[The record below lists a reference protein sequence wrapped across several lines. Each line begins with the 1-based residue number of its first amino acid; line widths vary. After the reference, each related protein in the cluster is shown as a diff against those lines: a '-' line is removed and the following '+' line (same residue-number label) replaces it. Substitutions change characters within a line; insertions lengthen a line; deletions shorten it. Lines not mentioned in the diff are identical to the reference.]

1 MQTKKLSLDDKK
13 KSVLV
18 SALSEAAEAMDKN
31 MRKIYDDTA
40 EQVRHASDRVHL
52 THAQTEIVKHALR
65 NDLAKPEARA
75 MLDQL
80 VMTRAEFAAKYPGVT

>member
-13 KSVLV
+13 KSVLI
-18 SALSEAAEAMDKN
+18 SALSETAEAMDKD

-40 EQVRHASDRVHL
+40 EQVRHASDRVLL
-52 THAQTEIVKHALR
+52 TYAQAEIVKHALR
-65 NDLAKPEARA
+65 HDLSKPDARA

-80 VMTRAEFAAKYPGVT
+80 VLTRAEYTAKYPGVA